1 MNISACLRRTINLTL
16 IGCMLSLSVQAPV
29 MARMIDNNQIAAT
42 AEVQQ
47 QRSEVKTILARSDVK
62 SALLDY
68 GVDSKDVEN
77 RVNQMTNSEISQIHH
92 QLNQLPAGS
101 GAGGAVLTVLL
112 ILILLEVV
120 GVINI
125 FPKI

>member
-1 MNISACLRRTINLTL
+1 MNISACLRRTINLAL
-16 IGCMLSLSVQAPV
+16 IGCMLSLSIQAPV

-62 SALLDY
+62 NALLDY

-77 RVNQMTNSEISQIHH
+77 RVNQMTNSEIAQIHH
-92 QLNQLPAGS
+92 KLNQLPAGS
-101 GAGGAVLTVLL
+101 GAAGAVLTVLL

-120 GVINI
+120 GAINI
-125 FPKI
+125 FPKL

>member
-1 MNISACLRRTINLTL
+1 MNISACLRKTINLSI
-16 IGCMLSLSVQAPV
+16 IGCMLSLSIQAPV

-47 QRSEVKTILARSDVK
+47 QRDEVKTILARSDVK
-62 SALLDY
+62 NALLNY

-77 RVNQMTNSEISQIHH
+77 RVNQMTDSEISQIHH
-92 QLNQLPAGS
+92 QLNQLPAGGS
-101 GAGGAVLTVLL
+101 AAGAVLTVLL
-112 ILILLEVV
+112 ILILLEVL

-125 FPKI
+125 FQKI

>member
-1 MNISACLRRTINLTL
+1 MNISACLRKTINLSL
-16 IGCMLSLSVQAPV
+16 IGCMLSLSIQAPV

-47 QRSEVKTILARSDVK
+47 QRSEVKLILSRSDVK

-68 GVDSKDVEN
+68 GVDSADVEN
-77 RVNQMTNSEISQIHH
+77 RVNQMTNSEISQIHK
-92 QLNQLPAGS
+92 QLNQLPAGG
-101 GAGGAVLTVLL
+101 GALGAVLTVLL
-112 ILILLEVV
+112 ILILLEVI